1 MNRTLAPVL
10 AVVAAFVVWAGPFT
24 WFSPWADPG
33 ITDIP
38 VYQRIADAMASGQ
51 VPYRDFDVEY
61 PPLATAIFWLA
72 DHMPFAYENAFR
84 ALMALCLCIT
94 AAGVAATAQ
103 AIGLSRA
110 RQAAAIALVA
120 CAPLLLGNV
129 LATRF
134 DLALAATLAWML
146 FAAVTERWRLMWSL
160 MTVGI
165 LLKLVPLLLIPLLV
179 VWQAHRAGR
188 ASALRGAAASAGMAA
203 AVVAPFFI
211 ANPSGTWNIV
221 GYHLDRP
228 PQIESMAST
237 YMLVL
242 HALAGVPVQVGS
254 SFGSQGLPA
263 HGPAVI
269 AAFGTAAMVAL
280 VGAIAFATASG
291 LRRARRGAD
300 ARLLVAGAAATI
312 AALLATGKVL
322 SPQFMVWLLPAT
334 FLVAGRF
341 GWGAASAGAGALVV
355 TQLYF
360 PDRYFDLVA
369 LNEAPIWILAVRNAV
384 LIVLVA
390 LCWPRAAIAAP
401 PPAAPLVSRGPGA
414 PAVHGPD
421 RALKARY
428 LMD

>member
-1 MNRTLAPVL
+1 MNRLLAPV
-10 AVVAAFVVWAGPFT
+10 AAAVAALVVWAVPFT
-24 WFSPWADPG
+24 RFSPWADPG

-38 VYQRIADAMASGQ
+38 VYQRIADAIASGQ

-61 PPLATAIFWLA
+61 PPLATLLFWIA
-72 DHMPFAYENAFR
+72 DHMPFAYDRSFM
-84 ALMALCLCIT
+84 ALMAVCMCAT
-94 AAGVAATAQ
+94 AAGVAAVAQ
-103 AIGLSRA
+103 EIGLSRG
-110 RQAAAIALVA
+110 RLVAAITIVA

-134 DLALAATLAWML
+134 DLALAATLTWTL

-160 MTVGI
+160 MAVGI

-188 ASALRGAAASAGMAA
+188 APALKGAAAALGMAA

-211 ANPSGTWNIV
+211 ANPSGTWNIA

-228 PQIESMAST
+228 PQIESMASS

-242 HALAGVPVQVGS
+242 HALADVQVQVES
-254 SFGSQGLPA
+254 SFGSQGLPQR
-263 HGPAVI
+263 GPAVI

-280 VGAIAFATASG
+280 IGAIAFATASG
-291 LRRARRGAD
+291 LRRARSGPD
-300 ARLLVAGAAATI
+300 ARLVVAGMAATL

-334 FLVAGRF
+334 FLVAGRY
-341 GWGAASAGAGALVV
+341 GWGAAGAGVAALVT

-369 LNEAPIWILAVRNAV
+369 LDDAPIWILAARNAILV
-384 LIVLVA
+384 VLVA

-401 PPAAPLVSRGPGA
+401 PPPAPLVSRGPGA

-421 RALKARY
+421 RAVKARY